1 MLSWPTLYMEKFVYR
16 SNKARSDP
24 TLEVDKA
31 YVAKPNDRQKSEAKR
46 YVCKLGIRDGIIEP

>member
-1 MLSWPTLYMEKFVYR
+1 MEKFVYR